1 MEYGSWGGIPNPVT
15 SIPTPKSFAL
25 SKLRKQ
31 KEEKKKILPTPK
43 KTRNKNKQ
51 LEKTTAGLY
60 GPVLRF

>member
-1 MEYGSWGGIPNPVT
+1 MEYGSWGAIPNPVT
-15 SIPTPKSFAL
+15 SIPIPKSFAL

-31 KEEKKKILPTPK
+31 KEEKKNSSHTK